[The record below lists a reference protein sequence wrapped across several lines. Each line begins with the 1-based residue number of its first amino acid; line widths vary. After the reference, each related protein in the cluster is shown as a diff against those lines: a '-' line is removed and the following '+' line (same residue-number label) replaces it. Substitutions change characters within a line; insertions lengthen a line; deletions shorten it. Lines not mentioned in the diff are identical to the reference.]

1 MKRNFLFLF
10 LILTLVFGFTVY
22 GLAQKIKIDNYQSK
36 KFPPSNVIKKTTD
49 GLQLFKNSK
58 LSFLRV
64 AGKHL
69 NADGSY
75 SLYIYVKDKSG
86 EEKFLAQPLII
97 RRLDTNFWIVSI
109 SKSQATLML
118 K

>member
-1 MKRNFLFLF
+1 MTRKISFLF
-10 LILTLVFGFTVY
+10 LILALTFGFTV
-22 GLAQKIKIDNYQSK
+22 GGFAQKIKIDNYQGK
-36 KFPPSNVIKKTTD
+36 KFPSNNVIKKTAN

-69 NADGSY
+69 NSDGSY
-75 SLYIYVKDKSG
+75 SVYIYVKNKAG
-86 EEKFLAQPLII
+86 AEKFLAQPLII
-97 RRLDTNFWIVSI
+97 RRLDTNLWIVSI